1 MRGMSMPER
10 LGRYVVR
17 RRIGAGGFATVWLAY
32 DEHLDSPVAVKVL
45 ADNWSADDHVRER
58 FVEEGRYLR
67 RVESPWVV
75 TVYDAGELED
85 GRPYLV
91 MTYADQGT
99 LADRLAQVDAS
110 QGEWAGTGG
119 PVARDALPL
128 DALPLDAVLGVVRD
142 VGAGL
147 SALHARGIVH
157 RDVKPANVLFRTVEG
172 DRLRAMVG
180 DLGLGKTLDA
190 TSRLTMIAGSPSY
203 VAPEQAAGLSPDARA
218 DQYSLGVV
226 THLLLTGSLPFE
238 HGSLRAAAEP
248 PPVPR
253 VSDHVAPGRVP
264 PGVDTVVARALAR
277 DRDDRWPD
285 VATYVEQVARAL
297 GRDGG
302 GGAGTGGAGGGC
314 APAQAAYAYGLARTE
329 VTVAEDPGGLDRW
342 RLAEVTR
349 PAARPSPL
357 ASPGSRSDP
366 QDDEAGASG
375 QEAAPWSGT
384 DPVTARRRH
393 RRALLAALSAIVVG
407 AAAGWLVALEQSPA
421 SVGVKD
427 ATGTLALDVPATWRV
442 EVAADGWLPPGSAT
456 DYPAVA
462 VGSPVGWQE
471 TAGQGAFVGLL
482 PGDEVPDP
490 LPQHPECT
498 AVRPAVRTTVDGRD
512 QTTVVST
519 GCPGGVVVERVE
531 QVGAG
536 LLLWVQVRSADQ
548 PVANAVLDSVRT
560 MGL

>member
-1 MRGMSMPER
+1 MRDMSMPER

-99 LADRLAQVDAS
+99 LADRLARVRTGP
-110 QGEWAGTGG
+110 GEWAGAGG
-119 PVARDALPL
+119 PVSL
-128 DALPLDAVLGVVRD
+128 DAALAVVRD

-157 RDVKPANVLFRTVEG
+157 RDVKPANVLFRTVG
-172 DRLRAMVG
+172 DDRLRAMVG

-190 TSRLTMIAGSPSY
+190 SSRLTMIAGSPSY

-238 HGSLRAAAEP
+238 HGSLRAAAVP
-248 PPVPR
+248 PAAPR

-264 PGVDTVVARALAR
+264 PGVDVVVARALAP
-277 DRDDRWPD
+277 DRDDRWCD
-285 VATYVEQVARAL
+285 VATYVEQLAHAL
-297 GRDGG
+297 GRDGA
-302 GGAGTGGAGGGC
+302 GAGL
-314 APAQAAYAYGLARTE
+314 APAEVAVAVAGDPGGLGGL
-329 VTVAEDPGGLDRW
+329 DPGGLDRW

-349 PAARPSPL
+349 PAARPSPR
-357 ASPGSRSDP
+357 ASSAAARSP
-366 QDDEAGASG
+366 LEDDEVAAGRRRRRAVLAG
-375 QEAAPWSGT
+375 
-384 DPVTARRRH
+384 VTAV
-393 RRALLAALSAIVVG
+393 VVG
-407 AAAGWLVALEQSPA
+407 AAAGWLVALELTPG
-421 SVGVKD
+421 SVAVKD
-427 ATGTLALDVPATWRV
+427 ATGTLVVTVPPAWRA
-442 EVAADGWLPPGSAT
+442 EVAADGWTPPGSAT

-462 VGSPVGWQE
+462 VGSAPGWQEAE

-498 AVRPAVRTTVDGRD
+498 TVRPAVRTTVEGRE

-519 GCPGGVVVERVE
+519 GCPDGVVVERVE

-536 LLLWVQVRSADQ
+536 LLLWVQIRSVDQ
-548 PVANAVLDSVRT
+548 PAANAVLDSVRT